1 MQNQNNEFIKLLQNQ
16 KNIRILFIF
25 LNVFAWFADNITQ
38 NDIINNE
45 NKHTKTSQYIY
56 NFILIISILIN
67 IYYILIIYE
76 QIKTTK
82 IKNQDTKQLEIK
94 KNALILLVAAL
105 IILLYTQSPTFSE
118 VKTKY

>member
-1 MQNQNNEFIKLLQNQ
+1 MQNQNNKFIKLLQNQ